1 MVKTERK
8 EIINYGNINY
18 FPRRFISTAAYQYL
32 ETAPDGISGTNTN

>member
-8 EIINYGNINY
+8 EIINYGNAPIK
-18 FPRRFISTAAYQYL
+18 STAAYQYL